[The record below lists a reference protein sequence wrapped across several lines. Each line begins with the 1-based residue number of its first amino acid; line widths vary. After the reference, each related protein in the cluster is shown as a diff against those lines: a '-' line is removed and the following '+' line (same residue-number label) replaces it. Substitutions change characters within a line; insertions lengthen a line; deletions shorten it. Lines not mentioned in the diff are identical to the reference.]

1 MGHAWDDKN
10 LFGWAT
16 KEYPL
21 RTIGRKRKRKRKN
34 EPAVVALY
42 PVRGTRNQA
51 KIDQVFGQKAIRRW
65 SPPVATSPHP
75 LGRGERMITV
85 RCRAVAPQ
93 V

>member
-1 MGHAWDDKN
+1 MGPAWYDKN
-10 LFGWAT
+10 LFGCAT

-21 RTIGRKRKRKRKN
+21 RTIARKRKKKN
-34 EPAVVALY
+34 EPAFVALY

-51 KIDQVFGQKAIRRW
+51 KIDQVFGQEAIRRW

-75 LGRGERMITV
+75 LERGERMITV
-85 RCRAVAPQ
+85 WCRAVAPQ